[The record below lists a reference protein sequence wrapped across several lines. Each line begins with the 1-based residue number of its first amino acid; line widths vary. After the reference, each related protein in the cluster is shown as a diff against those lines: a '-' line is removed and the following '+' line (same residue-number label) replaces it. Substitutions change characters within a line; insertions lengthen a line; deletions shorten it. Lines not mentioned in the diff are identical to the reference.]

1 MLFAYPRQKKEIRM
15 KKLAQ
20 YVLAATLGVSAT
32 YASADAIS
40 DAAMSDIRSAS
51 AKVRDEYRN
60 PQQTLRFFGL
70 TPDMTVVE
78 ISPGGGWYADILYSV
93 VKDDGKYVAAHFYVD
108 DETSGYFK
116 KSVEGFKEKMKP
128 GMKYEGA
135 ELTAFDPIKALDIS
149 DAGSADMVLT
159 FRNVHNW
166 YMRHG
171 DEGIDNAF
179 GAFFKAL
186 KPGGVLGVVEHEL
199 PESADDEAMKKSG
212 YMKRSYVVAAAEKAG
227 FVLEASSD
235 VNANPMDTADH
246 PKGVWTLPPRLALD
260 DQDREKYMAIGESNR
275 MTLKFTKPKS

>member
-20 YVLAATLGVSAT
+20 IVLAATLGVTAT

-40 DAAMSDIRSAS
+40 DAVTSDIRSDK

-70 TPDMTVVE
+70 KPNMTVVE

-93 VKDDGKYVAAHFYVD
+93 VKESGKYVAAHFYVD
-108 DETSGYFK
+108 EETSGYYK

-135 ELTAFDPIKALDIS
+135 ELTAFDPMKALDIS
-149 DAGSADMVLT
+149 EAGSADMVLT

-166 YMRHG
+166 YMRNG

-235 VNANPMDTADH
+235 VNANPMDSADH

-260 DQDREKYMAIGESNR
+260 DEDREKYMAIGESNR

>member
-20 YVLAATLGVSAT
+20 LVLAATLGVTAT

-40 DAAMSDIRSAS
+40 DAAMSDIRSEK
-51 AKVRDEYRN
+51 AKARDEYRH

-70 TPDMTVVE
+70 KPDMTVVE
-78 ISPGGGWYADILYSV
+78 VSPGGGWYADILYSV
-93 VKDDGKYVAAHFYVD
+93 VKEEGKYVAAHFYVD
-108 DETSGYFK
+108 DSSSDYYK
-116 KSVEGFKEKMKP
+116 KSVKGFKEKTKP

-135 ELTAFDPIKALDIS
+135 EVTAFDPMKALDIAK
-149 DAGSADMVLT
+149 AGSADMVLT

-166 YMRHG
+166 YMGHG
-171 DEGIDNAF
+171 EEGINNAF

-212 YMKRSYVVAAAEKAG
+212 YMKRSYIVAAAEKAG

-246 PKGVWTLPPRLALD
+246 PRGVWTLPPRLALEEQNRD
-260 DQDREKYMAIGESNR
+260 KYLAIGESNR
-275 MTLKFTKPKS
+275 MTLKFKKPN

>member
-1 MLFAYPRQKKEIRM
+1 M

-20 YVLAATLGVSAT
+20 LVLAATLGVTAT

-40 DAAMSDIRSAS
+40 DAVKSELRTSD
-51 AKVRDEYRN
+51 AKSRDEYRK

-70 TPDMTVVE
+70 KPDMTIVE
-78 ISPGGGWYADILYSV
+78 ISPGGGWYTDILYPV
-93 VKDDGKYVAAHFYVD
+93 VRDSGKYVAAHFYVD
-108 DETSGYFK
+108 EDTSDYYKKALAAFK
-116 KSVEGFKEKMKP
+116 KKTEAGQQ
-128 GMKYEGA
+128 YQGA
-135 ELTAFDPIKALDIS
+135 TVTAFHPTKALDVI
-149 DAGSADMVLT
+149 DAGTADMVLT

-166 YMRHG
+166 YMREG
-171 DEGIDNAF
+171 DTGIDNAF

-199 PESADDEAMKKSG
+199 PESASDEAMKKSG

-227 FVLEASSD
+227 FELEASSD
-235 VNANPMDTADH
+235 INANAMDTADH

-275 MTLKFTKPKS
+275 MTLKFKKPKS

>member
-1 MLFAYPRQKKEIRM
+1 M

-20 YVLAATLGVSAT
+20 LVLAATLGVTAT

-40 DAAMSDIRSAS
+40 DAAMSDIRSEK
-51 AKVRDEYRN
+51 AKARDEYRH

-70 TPDMTVVE
+70 KPDMTVVE
-78 ISPGGGWYADILYSV
+78 VSPGGGWYADILYSV
-93 VKDDGKYVAAHFYVD
+93 VKEKGKYVAAHFYVD
-108 DETSGYFK
+108 DSSSDYYK
-116 KSVEGFKEKMKP
+116 KSVKGFKEKTKP

-135 ELTAFDPIKALDIS
+135 GVTAFDPMKALDIAK
-149 DAGSADMVLT
+149 AGSADMVLT

-166 YMRHG
+166 YMGHG
-171 DEGIDNAF
+171 EEGINNAF

-212 YMKRSYVVAAAEKAG
+212 YMKRSYIVAAAEKAG

-246 PKGVWTLPPRLALD
+246 PRGVWTLPPRLALEE
-260 DQDREKYMAIGESNR
+260 QDRDKYLAIGESNR
-275 MTLKFTKPKS
+275 MTLKFKKPN

>member
-1 MLFAYPRQKKEIRM
+1 M

-20 YVLAATLGVSAT
+20 LVLAATLGVTAT

-40 DAAMSDIRSAS
+40 DAAMSDIRSEK
-51 AKVRDEYRN
+51 AKARDEYRH

-70 TPDMTVVE
+70 KPDMTVVE
-78 ISPGGGWYADILYSV
+78 VSPGGGWYADILYSV
-93 VKDDGKYVAAHFYVD
+93 VKEEGKYVAAHFYVD
-108 DETSGYFK
+108 DSSSDYYK
-116 KSVEGFKEKMKP
+116 KSVKGFKEKTKP

-135 ELTAFDPIKALDIS
+135 EVTAFDPMKALDIAK
-149 DAGSADMVLT
+149 AGSADMVLT

-166 YMRHG
+166 YMGHG
-171 DEGIDNAF
+171 EEGINNAF

-199 PESADDEAMKKSG
+199 PESADVEAMKKSG
-212 YMKRSYVVAAAEKAG
+212 YMKRSYIVAAAEKAG

-246 PKGVWTLPPRLALD
+246 PRGVWTLPPRLALEE
-260 DQDREKYMAIGESNR
+260 QDRESSARASEEHVWQRRARVRGEDR
-275 MTLKFTKPKS
+275 PAA

>member
-20 YVLAATLGVSAT
+20 IVLAATLSVTAT

-40 DAAMSDIRSAS
+40 DAVMSDIRSDK

-70 TPDMTVVE
+70 KPNMTVVE

-93 VKDDGKYVAAHFYVD
+93 VKENGKYVAAHFYVD
-108 DETSGYFK
+108 EETSGYYK

-135 ELTAFDPIKALDIS
+135 ELTAFDPMKALDIS
-149 DAGSADMVLT
+149 EAGSADMVLT

-166 YMRHG
+166 YMRNG

-235 VNANPMDTADH
+235 VNANPMDSADH

-260 DQDREKYMAIGESNR
+260 EEDREKYMAIGESNR

>member
-20 YVLAATLGVSAT
+20 LVVAATLGVTAT

-40 DAAMSDIRSAS
+40 DAAMSDIRSEK
-51 AKVRDEYRN
+51 AKARDEYRH

-70 TPDMTVVE
+70 KPDMTVVE
-78 ISPGGGWYADILYSV
+78 VSPGGGWYADILYSV
-93 VKDDGKYVAAHFYVD
+93 VKEEGKYVAAHFYVD
-108 DETSGYFK
+108 DSSSDFYK
-116 KSVEGFKEKMKP
+116 KSVKGFKEKTKP

-135 ELTAFDPIKALDIS
+135 EVTAFDPMKALDIAK
-149 DAGSADMVLT
+149 AGSADMVLT

-166 YMRHG
+166 YMGHG
-171 DEGIDNAF
+171 EEGINNAF

-212 YMKRSYVVAAAEKAG
+212 YMKRSYIVAAAEKAG
-227 FVLEASSD
+227 FVLEESSD

-246 PKGVWTLPPRLALD
+246 PRGVWTLPPRLALEE
-260 DQDREKYMAIGESNR
+260 QDRDKYLAIGESNR
-275 MTLKFTKPKS
+275 MTLKFKKPN

>member
-1 MLFAYPRQKKEIRM
+1 M

-20 YVLAATLGVSAT
+20 IVLAATLGVTAT

-40 DAAMSDIRSAS
+40 DAVTSDIRSDK

-70 TPDMTVVE
+70 KPNMTVVE

-93 VKDDGKYVAAHFYVD
+93 VKESGKYVAAHFYVD
-108 DETSGYFK
+108 EETSGYYK

-135 ELTAFDPIKALDIS
+135 ELTALDPMKALDIS
-149 DAGSADMVLT
+149 EAGSADMVLT

-166 YMRHG
+166 YMRNG

-235 VNANPMDTADH
+235 VNANPMDSADH

-260 DQDREKYMAIGESNR
+260 DEDREKYMAIGESNR

>member
-20 YVLAATLGVSAT
+20 IVLAATLGVTAT

-40 DAAMSDIRSAS
+40 DAVTSDIRSDK

-70 TPDMTVVE
+70 KPNMTVVE

-93 VKDDGKYVAAHFYVD
+93 VKENGKYVAAHFYVD
-108 DETSGYFK
+108 EKTSGYYK

-135 ELTAFDPIKALDIS
+135 ELTAFDPMKALDIS
-149 DAGSADMVLT
+149 EARSADMVLT

-166 YMRHG
+166 YMRNG

-235 VNANPMDTADH
+235 VNANPMDSADH

-260 DQDREKYMAIGESNR
+260 DEDREKYMAIGESNR

>member
-20 YVLAATLGVSAT
+20 IVLAATLGVTAS

-40 DAAMSDIRSAS
+40 DAVTSDIRSDK

-70 TPDMTVVE
+70 KPNMTVVE

-93 VKDDGKYVAAHFYVD
+93 VKENGKYVAAHFYVD
-108 DETSGYFK
+108 EETSGYYK

-135 ELTAFDPIKALDIS
+135 ELTAFDPMKALDIS
-149 DAGSADMVLT
+149 EAGSADMVLT

-166 YMRHG
+166 YMRNG

-235 VNANPMDTADH
+235 VNANPMDSADH

-260 DQDREKYMAIGESNR
+260 DEDREKYMAIGESNR

>member
-20 YVLAATLGVSAT
+20 IVLAATLGVTAT

-40 DAAMSDIRSAS
+40 DAVTSDIRSDK

-70 TPDMTVVE
+70 KPNMTVVE

-93 VKDDGKYVAAHFYVD
+93 VKENGKYVAAHFYVD
-108 DETSGYFK
+108 EETSGYYK

-135 ELTAFDPIKALDIS
+135 ELTAFDPMKALDIS
-149 DAGSADMVLT
+149 EARSADMVLT

-166 YMRHG
+166 YMRNG

-235 VNANPMDTADH
+235 VNANPMDSADH

-260 DQDREKYMAIGESNR
+260 DEDREKYMAIGESNR

>member
-20 YVLAATLGVSAT
+20 LVLAATLGVTAT

-40 DAAMSDIRSAS
+40 DAAMSDIRSEK
-51 AKVRDEYRN
+51 AKARDEYRH

-70 TPDMTVVE
+70 KPDMTVVE
-78 ISPGGGWYADILYSV
+78 VSPGGGWYADILYSV
-93 VKDDGKYVAAHFYVD
+93 VKEEGKYVAAHFYVD
-108 DETSGYFK
+108 DSSSDYYK
-116 KSVEGFKEKMKP
+116 KSVKGFKEKTKP

-135 ELTAFDPIKALDIS
+135 EVTAFDPMKALDIAK
-149 DAGSADMVLT
+149 AGSADMVLT

-166 YMRHG
+166 YMGHG
-171 DEGIDNAF
+171 EEGINNAF

-212 YMKRSYVVAAAEKAG
+212 YMKRSYIVAAAEKAG

-246 PKGVWTLPPRLALD
+246 PRGVWTLPPRLALEE
-260 DQDREKYMAIGESNR
+260 QDRDKYLAIGESNR
-275 MTLKFTKPKS
+275 MTLKFKKPN

>member
-1 MLFAYPRQKKEIRM
+1 M

-93 VKDDGKYVAAHFYVD
+93 VKDNGKYVAAHFYVD
-108 DETSGYFK
+108 DETSGYYK
-116 KSVEGFKEKMKP
+116 KSVEGFKENMKP

-149 DAGSADMVLT
+149 ETGSADMVLT

-227 FVLEASSD
+227 FVLEANSD
-235 VNANPMDTADH
+235 VNANPLDTADH

>member
-1 MLFAYPRQKKEIRM
+1 M

-20 YVLAATLGVSAT
+20 YVLAATLGITAT

-40 DAAMSDIRSAS
+40 DAVKSELRSSD
-51 AKVRDEYRN
+51 AKSRDEYRK

-70 TPDMTVVE
+70 KPDMTVVE
-78 ISPGGGWYADILYSV
+78 ISPGGGWYTDIIFPV
-93 VKDDGKYVAAHFYVD
+93 VRDSGKYVAAHFYVD
-108 DETSGYFK
+108 ESSSDYYKKALAAFK
-116 KSVEGFKEKMKP
+116 AKTEAGQV
-128 GMKYEGA
+128 YEGA
-135 ELTAFDPIKALDIS
+135 TVSAFHPTKALDII
-149 DAGSADMVLT
+149 DAGTADMVLT

-166 YMRHG
+166 YMREG
-171 DEGIDNAF
+171 DKGIENAF
-179 GAFFKAL
+179 GAFFNAL

-235 VNANPMDTADH
+235 INANSMDTADH
-246 PKGVWTLPPRLALD
+246 PKGVWTLPPSLALND
-260 DQDREKYMAIGESNR
+260 EDREKYVAIGESNR

>member
-1 MLFAYPRQKKEIRM
+1 M

-20 YVLAATLGVSAT
+20 LLLAATLSMSANIVF
-32 YASADAIS
+32 ADAIS
-40 DAAMSDIRSAS
+40 DAVKSDIRSAQ

-70 TPDMTVVE
+70 KPDMTVVE

-93 VKDDGKYVAAHFYVD
+93 VKENGHYVAAHFYVD
-108 DETSGYFK
+108 DSTSDYYK
-116 KSVEGFKEKMKP
+116 KSLKGFKEKTKP
-128 GMKYEGA
+128 GMKYEGT
-135 ELTAFDPIKALDIS
+135 EVTAFHPVKALDIAK
-149 DAGSADMVLT
+149 AGSADMVLT

-166 YMRHG
+166 YMGQG
-171 DEGIDNAF
+171 DKGIDNAF

-212 YMKRSYVVAAAEKAG
+212 YMKRSYITAAAEKAG

-235 VNANPMDTADH
+235 VNANSMDTANH

-260 DQDREKYMAIGESNR
+260 DQDRDKYLAIGESNR
-275 MTLKFTKPKS
+275 MTLKFKKPN